1 MEHGNKDITR
11 DFDDKKVIRDVF
23 DLFVP
28 EGFEL
33 CELCGVDT
41 LVRLGKGS
49 LFDCTN
55 CIFKAMD
62 KIKYE
67 GCPYELVSRDNLIK

>member
-28 EGFEL
+28 EGL
-33 CELCGVDT
+33 ELCGVDT

-55 CIFKAMD
+55 CIFKATD

-67 GCPYELVSRDNLIK
+67 CCPYELVSKDNLLK

>member
-1 MEHGNKDITR
+1 MEHGNKEITR

-23 DLFVP
+23 DLFAR

-33 CELCGVDT
+33 CELCGVDK
-41 LVRLGKGS
+41 LVRIGEGS

-55 CIFKAMD
+55 CIFKVTEN
-62 KIKYE
+62 IKYE
-67 GCPYELVSRDNLIK
+67 GCPYELVSKDNLLK

>member
-11 DFDDKKVIRDVF
+11 DFDDKKVIRAVF

-41 LVRLGKGS
+41 
-49 LFDCTN
+49 
-55 CIFKAMD
+55 
-62 KIKYE
+62 
-67 GCPYELVSRDNLIK
+67 

>member
-1 MEHGNKDITR
+1 MEHGKEIAR

-28 EGFEL
+28 EGL
-33 CELCGVDT
+33 ELCGVDM
-41 LVRLGKGS
+41 LVRIGKGS

-55 CIFKAMD
+55 CIFKATD

-67 GCPYELVSRDNLIK
+67 CCPYESVSKDNLIR

>member
-1 MEHGNKDITR
+1 MEHGKEIAR
-11 DFDDKKVIRDVF
+11 DFDDKKVIRGVF

-28 EGFEL
+28 EGL
-33 CELCGVDT
+33 ELCGVDT

-55 CIFKAMD
+55 CIFKATD

-67 GCPYELVSRDNLIK
+67 GCPYEMVGKDNLLK

>member
-1 MEHGNKDITR
+1 MKYDKEIAR
-11 DFDDKKVIRDVF
+11 DFVNKKVIRDVSP
-23 DLFVP
+23 LFVP

-49 LFDCTN
+49 LFECTN

-62 KIKYE
+62 RIKYE
-67 GCPYELVSRDNLIK
+67 GCPYELVSKDNLLK

>member
-23 DLFVP
+23 FLFLR
-28 EGFEL
+28 EGL
-33 CELCGVDT
+33 ELCGVDM
-41 LVRLGKGS
+41 LVRIGEGS

-55 CIFKAMD
+55 CIFKVTEN
-62 KIKYE
+62 IKYE
-67 GCPYELVSRDNLIK
+67 GCPYELVSKDNLLK

>member
-28 EGFEL
+28 EGL
-33 CELCGVDT
+33 ELCGVDM
-41 LVRLGKGS
+41 LVRVDEYDGKF
-49 LFDCTN
+49 LDCDE
-55 CIFKAMD
+55 CIFKDID

-67 GCPYELVSRDNLIK
+67 CCPYELVSKDNLLK

>member
-1 MEHGNKDITR
+1 MEC
-11 DFDDKKVIRDVF
+11 DDKKVIRDVF
-23 DLFVP
+23 HLFVP
-28 EGFEL
+28 EDFKL
-33 CELCGVDT
+33 PALCGVDT

-62 KIKYE
+62 KIEYE
-67 GCPYELVSRDNLIK
+67 GCPYELVSKDNLLK

>member
-1 MEHGNKDITR
+1 MKYDKKITR
-11 DFDDKKVIRDVF
+11 DFDDKEVIRDVF
-23 DLFVP
+23 ALFMR
-28 EGFEL
+28 EGLKL
-33 CELCGVDT
+33 CSVDM
-41 LVRLGKGS
+41 LVRIGEGS

>member
-1 MEHGNKDITR
+1 MEC
-11 DFDDKKVIRDVF
+11 DDKKVIRGVF

-28 EGFEL
+28 EGL
-33 CELCGVDT
+33 ELCGVDM
-41 LVRLGKGS
+41 LVRIGKGS

-67 GCPYELVSRDNLIK
+67 CCPYELVSKDNLLK

>member
-1 MEHGNKDITR
+1 MEYDKDITR

-28 EGFEL
+28 EGS
-33 CELCGVDT
+33 ELCGVDT

-55 CIFKAMD
+55 CIFKATD

-67 GCPYELVSRDNLIK
+67 CCPYELVSKDNLLK

>member
-1 MEHGNKDITR
+1 MKYDKEIAR

-23 DLFVP
+23 ALFAR
-28 EGFEL
+28 EGL
-33 CELCGVDT
+33 ELCGVDM
-41 LVRLGKGS
+41 LVRIGEGS

-55 CIFKAMD
+55 CIFKATD

-67 GCPYELVSRDNLIK
+67 CCPYELVSKDNLLK

>member
-28 EGFEL
+28 EGL
-33 CELCGVDT
+33 ELCGVDM
-41 LVRLGKGS
+41 LVRIG
-49 LFDCTN
+49 
-55 CIFKAMD
+55 
-62 KIKYE
+62 
-67 GCPYELVSRDNLIK
+67 

>member
-1 MEHGNKDITR
+1 MEY
-11 DFDDKKVIRDVF
+11 DKKDVIRDVF
-23 DLFVP
+23 TLFVP

-33 CELCGVDT
+33 CELCGVDM

-55 CIFKAMD
+55 CIFKATD
-62 KIKYE
+62 KIEYE
-67 GCPYELVSRDNLIK
+67 GYPYELVGKDNLLK